1 MTASLQRELP
11 APPPVPSGL
20 RWFARA
26 VDGWGLATIARA
38 GLIGTVMIALG
49 SFGAAALP
57 ANDPTRLIPVLGL
70 LRHGRAGLHTALA
83 LYYLGLVLVV
93 IAWLLL
99 GRLLLTGSTR
109 GERASDREVVQ
120 VPLPRRILLCWS
132 VPLLFGMPLASSDL
146 YSYAAQA
153 QLARHGLDPY
163 TTTPADLP
171 AVDLGKFLDN
181 VAWKW
186 VDTPSPYGPLWVAA
200 SKWVAALTGDH
211 ALVSVL
217 LLRLLP
223 FAAIVLTA
231 RLLPVLAGRYG
242 KRADLALWL
251 AIGNPLILVHAV
263 GGGHNDAVMVA
274 LIVAGLVL
282 VTRPAPGWHDLA
294 GGVALMTLA
303 AAVKSPG
310 AVAVAFAVPIYLAGR
325 VAADRAAAD
334 PGRVAAGQ
342 TAADRA
348 AAGQT
353 AADQAGAGGTGLRR
367 RDWVKHCA
375 IAVAVAVPVFAMV
388 SAVAGVGLGWARQV
402 SSGVPVINFM
412 SIPTMLAVGY
422 RAAIGAA
429 HAGTLVDGTVR
440 DFRNAGLIVSG
451 LLLVL
456 LWFRAARGGSG
467 LRLLALALVSI
478 VVLGP
483 AVQPWYFSWSLT
495 VAAAFLVAPRQL
507 GWIATGSIALTLLT
521 RPMGSSL
528 EMAAYVPAVLA
539 AALAAR
545 ALLGPVVQRSPA
557 PAAPRHA
564 VPAPPSTRA

>member
-1 MTASLQRELP
+1 MRGVTVSVERDAPAAAVP
-11 APPPVPSGL
+11 APAGL

-26 VDGWGLATIARA
+26 VDGWGLAEISRA
-38 GLIGTVMIALG
+38 GLIGTLMIAVG
-49 SFGAAALP
+49 SFGAGALP

-70 LRHGRAGLHTALA
+70 LREGRLGLHAALA
-83 LYYLGLVLVV
+83 LYYLGLITVV

-99 GRLLLTGSTR
+99 GRLLLTGSAQ
-109 GERASDREVVQ
+109 GETACPGQLIPTPVLRRVLVRWT
-120 VPLPRRILLCWS
+120 VPL
-132 VPLLFGMPLASSDL
+132 VFGMPLASSDL

-171 AVDLGKFLDN
+171 VVAMGKFLDN

-200 SKWVAALTGDH
+200 SKWVAALTGNH
-211 ALVSVL
+211 ALISVL

-251 AIGNPLILVHAV
+251 AIGNPLILVHGV

-274 LIVAGLVL
+274 LIVAGLVV
-282 VTRPAPGWHDLA
+282 VTRPGAGWHALA
-294 GGVALMTLA
+294 AGVALMTLA

-310 AVAVAFAVPIYLAGR
+310 LVAAAFAVPLYLS
-325 VAADRAAAD
+325 
-334 PGRVAAGQ
+334 GQ
-342 TAADRA
+342 R
-348 AAGQT
+348 GL
-353 AADQAGAGGTGLRR
+353 LRR
-367 RDWVKHCA
+367 RDWVRHCA
-375 IAVAVAVPVFAMV
+375 LAVLVAVPVFAAV
-388 SAVAGVGLGWARQV
+388 SVIAGVGLGWARQV

-422 RAAIGAA
+422 RASIGAA
-429 HAGTLVDGTVR
+429 HAGTLVDATVR
-440 DFRNAGLIVSG
+440 GFRDVGLIVSG

-456 LWFRAARGGSG
+456 LWFRAVRGAA
-467 LRLLALALVSI
+467 LQLLALALVSI

-483 AVQPWYFSWSLT
+483 AVQPWYFTWSLT
-495 VAAAFLVAPRQL
+495 IAAVFVIAPRHL
-507 GWIATGSIALTLLT
+507 CWIATGSLALTLLT

-545 ALLGPVVQRSPA
+545 ALLGPVVQRRAEA
-557 PAAPRHA
+557 PSDAQREA
-564 VPAPPSTRA
+564 V

>member
-1 MTASLQRELP
+1 MTASAQRQLP
-11 APPPVPSGL
+11 APPPAPAGS
-20 RWFARA
+20 RWFTRV
-26 VDGWGLATIARA
+26 VDGWGLPEIGRA
-38 GLIGTVMIALG
+38 GLLGTVLIALG
-49 SFGAAALP
+49 SFGAGALP

-70 LRHGRAGLHTALA
+70 LRHGRAGLHAALG
-83 LYYLGLVLVV
+83 LYYLGLVVVV

-99 GRLLLTGSTR
+99 GRLLLTGSIC
-109 GERASDREVVQ
+109 GERPARAEVVA
-120 VPLPRRILLCWS
+120 PSALRRVLVGWT

-186 VDTPSPYGPLWVAA
+186 VDTPSPYGPLWVAV
-200 SKWVAALTGDH
+200 SKWVAALTGNH
-211 ALVSVL
+211 ALISVL

-231 RLLPVLAGRYG
+231 RLLPVLAARYG
-242 KRADLALWL
+242 RRADLALWL

-282 VTRPAPGWHDLA
+282 VSRPGAGWHELV

-310 AVAVAFAVPIYLAGR
+310 LVAVAFAVPIYCAGR
-325 VAADRAAAD
+325 V
-334 PGRVAAGQ
+334 
-342 TAADRA
+342 
-348 AAGQT
+348 
-353 AADQAGAGGTGLRR
+353 GLRR
-367 RDWVKHCA
+367 RDWVRQCA
-375 IAVAVAVPVFAMV
+375 ITAAVAVPVFAAV
-388 SAVAGVGLGWARQV
+388 SIVAGVGLGWARQV

-440 DFRNAGLIVSG
+440 DFRNVGLIVSG

-456 LWFRAARGGSG
+456 LWFRAVRGPA
-467 LRLLALALVSI
+467 LRLLTLALAGV

-483 AVQPWYFSWSLT
+483 AVQPWYFTWSLT
-495 VAAAFLVAPRQL
+495 LAAVFVLTPRRL
-507 GWIATGSIALTLLT
+507 GWLATGSLALTLLT

-528 EMAAYVPAVLA
+528 EIAVYVPAVLV
-539 AALAAR
+539 AALAVR
-545 ALLGPVVQRSPA
+545 ALLGPVVQNSPE
-557 PAAPRHA
+557 PAARPSA
-564 VPAPPSTRA
+564 VPAPPSTTG

>member
-1 MTASLQRELP
+1 VTVSLQRHVP
-11 APPPVPSGL
+11 APPPVPSSL
-20 RWFARA
+20 RWFDRA
-26 VDGWGLATIARA
+26 VAGWGLAAIARA
-38 GLIGTVMIALG
+38 GLIGTIMIAVG

-70 LRHGRAGLHTALA
+70 LRHGWAGLHTALA

-109 GERASDREVVQ
+109 GERASTHEVVA
-120 VPLPRRILLCWS
+120 VPRLRRILICWT

-186 VDTPSPYGPLWVAA
+186 VDTPSPYGPLWVAV
-200 SKWVAALTGDH
+200 SKWVAALTGNH
-211 ALVSVL
+211 ALISVL

-242 KRADLALWL
+242 RRADLALWL

-282 VTRPAPGWHDLA
+282 VTRPAAGWHDLA
-294 GGVALMTLA
+294 AGIALMTLA

-310 AVAVAFAVPIYLAGR
+310 LVAAAFAVPIYLTS
-325 VAADRAAAD
+325 RAA
-334 PGRVAAGQ
+334 
-342 TAADRA
+342 
-348 AAGQT
+348 
-353 AADQAGAGGTGLRR
+353 AGGTGLRR
-367 RDWVKHCA
+367 RDWVRHCA
-375 IAVAVAVPVFAMV
+375 LAVAVALPVFAAV
-388 SAVAGVGLGWARQV
+388 SMIAGVGLGWARQV

-429 HAGTLVDGTVR
+429 HAGTLVDATVR
-440 DFRNAGLIVSG
+440 DFRNVGLIVSA
-451 LLLVL
+451 LLLVA
-456 LWFRAARGGSG
+456 LWFRAVHGRA
-467 LRLLALALVSI
+467 LQLLALGLVTL

-495 VAAAFLVAPRQL
+495 IAAVFLVAPRQL
-507 GWIATGSIALTLLT
+507 GWIAAASIALTLLT

-528 EMAAYVPAVLA
+528 EMAAYLPAVLA
-539 AALAAR
+539 AVLATR
-545 ALLGPVVQRSPA
+545 ALLGPVLQRSPA
-557 PAAPRHA
+557 PASRQPA
-564 VPAPPSTRA
+564 VPAPPSTTG

>member
-1 MTASLQRELP
+1 MTASVQRELP
-11 APPPVPSGL
+11 APVPAPVPVSL

-26 VDGWGLATIARA
+26 VDGWGLRRIGRA
-38 GLIGTVMIALG
+38 GLLGTVMIALG
-49 SFGAAALP
+49 SFGAGALP

-70 LRHGRAGLHTALA
+70 LRHGQPGLHAALA
-83 LYYLGLVLVV
+83 LHYLGLVLVV

-109 GERASDREVVQ
+109 GDRASTAQ
-120 VPLPRRILLCWS
+120 LVPTSALRRMLVGWS
-132 VPLLFGMPLASSDL
+132 VPLVFGMPLASSDL

-171 AVDLGKFLDN
+171 LVDLGKFLDN

-186 VDTPSPYGPLWVAA
+186 VDTPSPYGPLWVAV

-211 ALVSVL
+211 AMISVL

-223 FAAIVLTA
+223 FAAVALTA
-231 RLLPVLAGRYG
+231 LLLPVLAGRYG

-282 VTRPAPGWHDLA
+282 VTRPLA
-294 GGVALMTLA
+294 GLRDLVAGVALMTLA

-310 AVAVAFAVPIYLAGR
+310 LVAVAFAVPIYLAGR
-325 VAADRAAAD
+325 
-334 PGRVAAGQ
+334 
-342 TAADRA
+342 
-348 AAGQT
+348 
-353 AADQAGAGGTGLRR
+353 AGGGRLNLRS
-367 RDWVKHCA
+367 RDWVRHCA
-375 IAVAVAVPVFAMV
+375 IAAGVALPVFAVV
-388 SAVAGVGLGWARQV
+388 SLVAGVGLGWARQV

-422 RAAIGAA
+422 RAAIGAE
-429 HAGTLVDGTVR
+429 HAGTLVDATVR
-440 DFRNAGLIVSG
+440 DFRNAGLIVSAV
-451 LLLVL
+451 LLVM
-456 LWFRAARGGSG
+456 LWFRAVNGSA
-467 LRLLALALVSI
+467 LKLLALALASV

-495 VAAAFLVAPRQL
+495 IAAVFLLAPRQL
-507 GWIATGSIALTLLT
+507 GWIAAASIALTLLT

-528 EMAAYVPAVLA
+528 EMAVYVPAVLA
-539 AALAAR
+539 AVLATR
-545 ALLGPVVQRSPA
+545 ALLGPVAQRSPE
-557 PAAPRHA
+557 PASPPPA
-564 VPAPPSTRA
+564 VPAPPSTTG

>member
-1 MTASLQRELP
+1 MTASAQRELP
-11 APPPVPSGL
+11 APASPPVPVSL

-26 VDGWGLATIARA
+26 VDGWGLREIGRA
-38 GLIGTVMIALG
+38 GLLGAVMIALG
-49 SFGAAALP
+49 SFGAGALP

-70 LRHGRAGLHTALA
+70 LRHGQPGLHAALA
-83 LYYLGLVLVV
+83 LHYLGLVLVV

-109 GERASDREVVQ
+109 GERASTAQ
-120 VPLPRRILLCWS
+120 LVPTSVLRRMLVGWS
-132 VPLLFGMPLASSDL
+132 VPLVFGMPLASSDL

-171 AVDLGKFLDN
+171 LVDLGKFLDN

-186 VDTPSPYGPLWVAA
+186 VDTPSPYGPLWVAV

-211 ALVSVL
+211 ALISVL

-223 FAAIVLTA
+223 FAAIALTA

-282 VTRPAPGWHDLA
+282 VTRPLAGWQNLV

-310 AVAVAFAVPIYLAGR
+310 LVAVAFAVPIYLASRTGGR
-325 VAADRAAAD
+325 LS
-334 PGRVAAGQ
+334 
-342 TAADRA
+342 
-348 AAGQT
+348 
-353 AADQAGAGGTGLRR
+353 GLRR
-367 RDWVKHCA
+367 RDWVRHCA
-375 IAVAVAVPVFAMV
+375 ITAAVALPVFAVV
-388 SAVAGVGLGWARQV
+388 SLVAGVGLGWARQV

-429 HAGTLVDGTVR
+429 NAGTLVDATVR
-440 DFRNAGLIVSG
+440 DFRNVGLIVSG
-451 LLLVL
+451 LLLVV
-456 LWFRAARGGSG
+456 LWFRAVRGSA
-467 LRLLALALVSI
+467 LKLLALALASV

-495 VAAAFLVAPRQL
+495 IAAVFLLAPRHL
-507 GWIATGSIALTLLT
+507 GWIAAASIALTLLT

-528 EMAAYVPAVLA
+528 EMAVYVPAVLVA
-539 AALAAR
+539 VLATR
-545 ALLGPVVQRSPA
+545 ALLGPVVQRSPE
-557 PAAPRHA
+557 PASPPHD
-564 VPAPPSTRA
+564 VPAPPSTTG

>member
-1 MTASLQRELP
+1 
-11 APPPVPSGL
+11 
-20 RWFARA
+20 
-26 VDGWGLATIARA
+26 
-38 GLIGTVMIALG
+38 MIAVG
-49 SFGAAALP
+49 SFGAGALP

-70 LRHGRAGLHTALA
+70 LRHGQVGLYTALA

-109 GERASDREVVQ
+109 GERPSTAEVVE
-120 VPLPRRILLCWS
+120 VPLLRRILLGWS

-186 VDTPSPYGPLWVAA
+186 VDTPSPYGPLWVAV
-200 SKWVAALTGDH
+200 SKWVAALTGNH
-211 ALVSVL
+211 ALISVL

-231 RLLPVLAGRYG
+231 RLLPVLAGRYAR
-242 KRADLALWL
+242 RADLALWL
-251 AIGNPLILVHAV
+251 AIGNP
-263 GGGHNDAVMVA
+263 VMVA

-282 VTRPAPGWHDLA
+282 VTRAAAGWRDLVA
-294 GGVALMTLA
+294 GLALMTLA

-310 AVAVAFAVPIYLAGR
+310 LVAVAFAVPIYLAGR
-325 VAADRAAAD
+325 RTA
-334 PGRVAAGQ
+334 GRS
-342 TAADRA
+342 
-348 AAGQT
+348 
-353 AADQAGAGGTGLRR
+353 GLRR
-367 RDWVKHCA
+367 RDWLRHCA
-375 IAVAVAVPVFAMV
+375 IAVAVAVPVFAVV
-388 SAVAGVGLGWARQV
+388 SIVAGVGLGWARQV

-422 RAAIGAA
+422 RAAIGAE
-429 HAGTLVDGTVR
+429 HAGTLVDATVR
-440 DFRNAGLIVSG
+440 DFRNVGLIVSA
-451 LLLVL
+451 LLLVV
-456 LWFRAARGGSG
+456 LWFRAVRGPA
-467 LRLLALALVSI
+467 LRLLALGLVTL

-495 VAAAFLVAPRQL
+495 IAAVFLVAPRQL
-507 GWIATGSIALTLLT
+507 GWIATASISLTLLT

-539 AALAAR
+539 AALATR
-545 ALLGPVVQRSPA
+545 ALLGPVVQRSPE
-557 PAAPRHA
+557 PAARRPSATQHESVSRISAKPNPRS
-564 VPAPPSTRA
+564 STGA

>member
-1 MTASLQRELP
+1 MTASAQRQLP
-11 APPPVPSGL
+11 ASQPAAAGRPGSH
-20 RWFARA
+20 WFARA
-26 VDGWGLATIARA
+26 VDGWGLHEIGRA
-38 GLIGTVMIALG
+38 GLLGTVLIALG
-49 SFGAAALP
+49 SFGAGALP
-57 ANDPTRLIPVLGL
+57 ANDPTRLVPVLGL
-70 LRHGRAGLHTALA
+70 LRHGRAGLHAALG
-83 LYYLGLVLVV
+83 LYYLGLVVV
-93 IAWLLL
+93 VVAWLLL
-99 GRLLLTGSTR
+99 GRLLLTGSISGNR
-109 GERASDREVVQ
+109 PAAAEVVRPSALRRIVIGWT
-120 VPLPRRILLCWS
+120 VPL
-132 VPLLFGMPLASSDL
+132 VFGMPLASSDL

-186 VDTPSPYGPLWVAA
+186 VDTPSPYGPLWVAV
-200 SKWVAALTGDH
+200 SKWVAALTGNH
-211 ALVSVL
+211 ALISVL

-231 RLLPVLAGRYG
+231 RLLPVLAARYSR
-242 KRADLALWL
+242 RADLALWL

-282 VTRPAPGWHDLA
+282 VTRRAAGWHELV

-310 AVAVAFAVPIYLAGR
+310 LVAVAFAVPIYLTGR
-325 VAADRAAAD
+325 RTAD
-334 PGRVAAGQ
+334 PGAA
-342 TAADRA
+342 
-348 AAGQT
+348 
-353 AADQAGAGGTGLRR
+353 GLRR
-367 RDWVKHCA
+367 RDWVRQCA
-375 IAVAVAVPVFAMV
+375 ITAAVAVPVFAAV
-388 SAVAGVGLGWARQV
+388 SLVAGVGLGWARQV

-456 LWFRAARGGSG
+456 LWFRAVRGPA
-467 LRLLALALVSI
+467 LRLLALALATV

-483 AVQPWYFSWSLT
+483 AVQPWYFTWSLT
-495 VAAAFLVAPRQL
+495 LVAVFLVAPRQL
-507 GWIATGSIALTLLT
+507 GWLATGSLALTLLT

-528 EMAAYVPAVLA
+528 EMAVYVPAVLA
-539 AALAAR
+539 AALAVR

-557 PAAPRHA
+557 PAGRPSA
-564 VPAPPSTRA
+564 VPAPPSTTG

>member
-1 MTASLQRELP
+1 
-11 APPPVPSGL
+11 
-20 RWFARA
+20 
-26 VDGWGLATIARA
+26 VDGWGLSEVGRV
-38 GLIGTVMIALG
+38 GLLGTVLIALG
-49 SFGAAALP
+49 SFGAGALP

-70 LRHGRAGLHTALA
+70 LRHGRAGLHAALG
-83 LYYLGLVLVV
+83 LYYLGLVVVV

-99 GRLLLTGSTR
+99 GRLLLTGSIS
-109 GERASDREVVQ
+109 GERAGSTEVVS
-120 VPLPRRILLCWS
+120 PPALRRVLLGWT

-186 VDTPSPYGPLWVAA
+186 VDTPSPYGPLWVAV
-200 SKWVAALTGDH
+200 SKWVAALTGNH
-211 ALVSVL
+211 ALISVL

-231 RLLPVLAGRYG
+231 RLLPVLAARYG
-242 KRADLALWL
+242 RRADLALWL

-282 VTRPAPGWHDLA
+282 VTRPAAGWHELV

-310 AVAVAFAVPIYLAGR
+310 LVAVAFVVPIYLAHRG
-325 VAADRAAAD
+325 
-334 PGRVAAGQ
+334 AAG
-342 TAADRA
+342 RA
-348 AAGQT
+348 
-353 AADQAGAGGTGLRR
+353 GLRR
-367 RDWVKHCA
+367 RDWVRHCA
-375 IAVAVAVPVFAMV
+375 ITTAVAVPVFAAV
-388 SAVAGVGLGWARQV
+388 SIIAGVGLGWARQV

-456 LWFRAARGGSG
+456 LWFRAVRGPA
-467 LRLLALALVSI
+467 LRLLTLALATV

-483 AVQPWYFSWSLT
+483 AVQPWYFTWSLT
-495 VAAAFLVAPRQL
+495 LAAVFVLAPRQL
-507 GWIATGSIALTLLT
+507 GWLATGSLALTLLT

-528 EMAAYVPAVLA
+528 EMAVYVPAVLA
-539 AALAAR
+539 AALAVR
-545 ALLGPVVQRSPA
+545 ALLGPVVQRSPE
-557 PAAPRHA
+557 PADPPSA
-564 VPAPPSTRA
+564 VPAPPSTTG

>member
-1 MTASLQRELP
+1 MTASAQRELP
-11 APPPVPSGL
+11 APPPVPERL
-20 RWFARA
+20 RWFARP
-26 VDGWGLATIARA
+26 VQGWGLTQIGRA
-38 GLIGTVMIALG
+38 GLVGTVLIALG
-49 SFGAAALP
+49 SFGAGALP
-57 ANDPTRLIPVLGL
+57 ANDPTRLIPVLGQ
-70 LRHGRAGLHTALA
+70 LRHGRAGLHAALG
-83 LYYLGLVLVV
+83 LYYLGLVVAVV
-93 IAWLLL
+93 AWLLL

-109 GERASDREVVQ
+109 GEQATDAEVV
-120 VPLPRRILLCWS
+120 PASRLRRMLLGWS

-186 VDTPSPYGPLWVAA
+186 VDTPSPYGPLWVALT
-200 SKWVAALTGDH
+200 KWVAALTGNH
-211 ALVSVL
+211 ALISVL

-231 RLLPVLAGRYG
+231 RLLPVLAGRFG
-242 KRADLALWL
+242 RRADLALWL

-263 GGGHNDAVMVA
+263 AGGHNDAVMVA

-282 VTRPAPGWHDLA
+282 VSRPGAGWHQLA

-310 AVAVAFAVPIYLAGR
+310 LVAVAFAVPIYLAGR
-325 VAADRAAAD
+325 A
-334 PGRVAAGQ
+334 
-342 TAADRA
+342 
-348 AAGQT
+348 
-353 AADQAGAGGTGLRR
+353 GLRG
-367 RDWVKHCA
+367 RDWLRHCA
-375 IAVAVAVPVFAMV
+375 LAAVVAVPVFAVV
-388 SAVAGVGLGWARQV
+388 SLVAGVGLGWARQV

-412 SIPTMLAVGY
+412 SLPTMLAVGY
-422 RAAIGAA
+422 RAVIGAE
-429 HAGTLVDGTVR
+429 HAGTLVDATVR
-440 DFRNAGLIVSG
+440 GFRTAGLVVSA

-456 LWFRAARGGSG
+456 LWFRAVRGQAVQ
-467 LRLLALALVSI
+467 LLALALATV

-495 VAAAFLVAPRQL
+495 LAAVFVVAPRQL
-507 GWIATGSIALTLLT
+507 GWIATGSLALTLLT

-528 EMAAYVPAVLA
+528 EMVAYVPAVLA
-539 AALAAR
+539 AALAVR
-545 ALLGPVVQRSPA
+545 ALLGPVVQRRPEPVVPPLA
-557 PAAPRHA
+557 D
-564 VPAPPSTRA
+564 PAPPSTTG

>member
-1 MTASLQRELP
+1 M
-11 APPPVPSGL
+11 PSGL

-26 VDGWGLATIARA
+26 VDGWGLASIARA

-109 GERASDREVVQ
+109 GEHPSTGEAVS
-120 VPLPRRILLCWS
+120 VPLLRRILICWS

-186 VDTPSPYGPLWVAA
+186 VDTPSPYGPLWVAV
-200 SKWVAALTGDH
+200 SKWVAALTGNH
-211 ALVSVL
+211 ALISVM

-231 RLLPVLAGRYG
+231 RLLPVLAARYG
-242 KRADLALWL
+242 RRADLALWL

-282 VTRPAPGWHDLA
+282 VSRPAANWRHLVA
-294 GGVALMTLA
+294 GVALMTLA

-310 AVAVAFAVPIYLAGR
+310 LVAVAFAVPIYLAGR
-325 VAADRAAAD
+325 
-334 PGRVAAGQ
+334 
-342 TAADRA
+342 
-348 AAGQT
+348 
-353 AADQAGAGGTGLRR
+353 TGLRR

-375 IAVAVAVPVFAMV
+375 ITAAVAAPVFAVV
-388 SAVAGVGLGWARQV
+388 SIVAGVGLGWARQV

-422 RAAIGAA
+422 RAAIGAE

-440 DFRNAGLIVSG
+440 DFRNVGLIVSA
-451 LLLVL
+451 LLLVA
-456 LWFRAARGGSG
+456 LWFRAVRGPAM
-467 LRLLALALVSI
+467 RLLALALVTL

-495 VAAAFLVAPRQL
+495 IAAVFLVAPRQL
-507 GWIATGSIALTLLT
+507 GLIATGSLALTLLT

-528 EMAAYVPAVLA
+528 EMAVYVPAVLA

-545 ALLGPVVQRSPA
+545 ALLGPVVQRRPREPA
-557 PAAPRHA
+557 PAPPA
-564 VPAPPSTRA
+564 VPALPSTRA

>member
-1 MTASLQRELP
+1 
-11 APPPVPSGL
+11 VPTSL

-26 VDGWGLATIARA
+26 VDGWGLTAIGRA
-38 GLIGTVMIALG
+38 GLIGTVLIALG
-49 SFGAAALP
+49 SFGAGALP

-70 LRHGRAGLHTALA
+70 LRHGRPGLHAALA
-83 LYYLGLVLVV
+83 LYYLGLVVVV

-109 GERASDREVVQ
+109 GERATAAEVIAA
-120 VPLPRRILLCWS
+120 PRLRRILVGWT

-153 QLARHGLDPY
+153 QLAQHGLDPY

-200 SKWVAALTGDH
+200 SKWVAALTGNH

-223 FAAIVLTA
+223 FAAVVLTA

-242 KRADLALWL
+242 RRADLALWL

-282 VTRPAPGWHDLA
+282 VSRPAAGWRDLA
-294 GGVALMTLA
+294 AGVALMTLA

-310 AVAVAFAVPIYLAGR
+310 LVAVAFAVPIYLTGRGAAERALAGP
-325 VAADRAAAD
+325 AGT
-334 PGRVAAGQ
+334 GRL
-342 TAADRA
+342 
-348 AAGQT
+348 
-353 AADQAGAGGTGLRR
+353 GLRR
-367 RDWVKHCA
+367 RGWLRHCL
-375 IAVAVAVPVFAMV
+375 ITVAVAVPVFAVV
-388 SAVAGVGLGWARQV
+388 SLIAGVGLGWARQV

-440 DFRNAGLIVSG
+440 DFRNVGLILSA
-451 LLLVL
+451 LLLVA
-456 LWFRAARGGSG
+456 LWFRAAHGRA
-467 LRLLALALVSI
+467 LQLLALGLVTL

-495 VAAAFLVAPRQL
+495 IAAVFLVAPRQL
-507 GWIATGSIALTLLT
+507 GWIATASIALTLLT

-539 AALAAR
+539 AALATR
-545 ALLGPVVQRSPA
+545 ALLGPVVQRRPEPA
-557 PAAPRHA
+557 PSPRA
-564 VPAPPSTRA
+564 VPAPPSTTA

>member
-1 MTASLQRELP
+1 VTVSLQREVP

-26 VDGWGLATIARA
+26 VDGWGLAAIARA
-38 GLIGTVMIALG
+38 GLAGAAMIALG
-49 SFGAAALP
+49 SFGAGALP

-70 LRHGRAGLHTALA
+70 LRHGPAGLHTALA

-109 GERASDREVVQ
+109 GERASTGEVVPA
-120 VPLPRRILLCWS
+120 PLLRRILVGWS

-186 VDTPSPYGPLWVAA
+186 VDTPSPYGPLWVAV
-200 SKWVAALTGDH
+200 SKWVAALTGNH

-251 AIGNPLILVHAV
+251 AVGNPLILVHAV

-282 VTRPAPGWHDLA
+282 VTRPAADWRHLA
-294 GGVALMTLA
+294 AGVALMTLA

-310 AVAVAFAVPIYLAGR
+310 LVAVAFAVPIYLVGRTGAGR
-325 VAADRAAAD
+325 TGVDGAA
-334 PGRVAAGQ
+334 
-342 TAADRA
+342 
-348 AAGQT
+348 
-353 AADQAGAGGTGLRR
+353 LRH

-375 IAVAVAVPVFAMV
+375 IAVAVAAPVFAVV
-388 SAVAGVGLGWARQV
+388 SIVAGVGLGWARQV

-422 RAAIGAA
+422 RAAIGAE

-440 DFRNAGLIVSG
+440 DFRNVGLIVSA
-451 LLLVL
+451 LLLVA
-456 LWFRAARGGSG
+456 LWFRAVRGQAM
-467 LRLLALALVSI
+467 RLLALALVTL

-495 VAAAFLVAPRQL
+495 IAAVFLVAPRQL
-507 GWIATGSIALTLLT
+507 GWIATASIALTLLT

-539 AALAAR
+539 AALAVR
-545 ALLGPVVQRSPA
+545 ALLGPVVQRRPHEPVA
-557 PAAPRHA
+557 EPAAEPVAEPVAVPPA
-564 VPAPPSTRA
+564 VPALPSTRA

>member
-1 MTASLQRELP
+1 
-11 APPPVPSGL
+11 VPSGL
-20 RWFARA
+20 RWFGQA
-26 VDGWGLATIARA
+26 VDGWGLAAIARA
-38 GLIGTVMIALG
+38 GLIGSVLITVG
-49 SFGAAALP
+49 SFGAGALP
-57 ANDPTRLIPVLGL
+57 ANDPTRRIPVVGL
-70 LRHGRAGLHTALA
+70 LRDGRAGLHTALA

-99 GRLLLTGSTR
+99 GRLLLTGSSR
-109 GERASDREVVQ
+109 GERATSGEVVA
-120 VPLPRRILLCWS
+120 VPLLRRILIGWS

-171 AVDLGKFLDN
+171 AVALGKFLDN

-186 VDTPSPYGPLWVAA
+186 VDTPSPYGPLWVAV
-200 SKWVAALTGDH
+200 SKWVAALTGNH

-231 RLLPVLAGRYG
+231 RLLPVLAGRYAR
-242 KRADLALWL
+242 RADLALWL
-251 AIGNPLILVHAV
+251 AIGNPLIMVHAV

-282 VTRPAPGWHDLA
+282 VSRPAAGWHDLVA
-294 GGVALMTLA
+294 GIALMTLA

-310 AVAVAFAVPIYLAGR
+310 LVAVAFAVPIYLNGR
-325 VAADRAAAD
+325 R
-334 PGRVAAGQ
+334 
-342 TAADRA
+342 
-348 AAGQT
+348 
-353 AADQAGAGGTGLRR
+353 GGPQPRR
-367 RDWVKHCA
+367 RDWIRHCA
-375 IAVAVAVPVFAMV
+375 IAVAVAVPVFAAV
-388 SAVAGVGLGWARQV
+388 SLVAGVGLGWARQV

-429 HAGTLVDGTVR
+429 HAGTLVDATVR
-440 DFRNAGLIVSG
+440 GFRNAGMIVSA
-451 LLLVL
+451 LLLVV
-456 LWFRAARGGSG
+456 LWFRAVRGPA
-467 LRLLALALVSI
+467 LRLLALGLVTL

-495 VAAAFLVAPRQL
+495 IAAVFLVAPRQL
-507 GWIATGSIALTLLT
+507 GWIATASISLTLLT

-539 AALAAR
+539 AALATR
-545 ALLGPVVQRSPA
+545 ALLGPVVQRPGE
-557 PAAPRHA
+557 PAAPRPG

>member
-1 MTASLQRELP
+1 MTVSVERGVPTP
-11 APPPVPSGL
+11 APTPARVPSGL

-26 VDGWGLATIARA
+26 VDGWGLAEISRA
-38 GLIGTVMIALG
+38 GLIGTLMIAVGSLG
-49 SFGAAALP
+49 AGALP

-70 LRHGRAGLHTALA
+70 LRHGRLGLHTALG
-83 LYYLGLVLVV
+83 LYYLGLITVV

-99 GRLLLTGSTR
+99 GRLLLTGSTH
-109 GERASDREVVQ
+109 GESASSGQLIPTPV
-120 VPLPRRILLCWS
+120 LRRVLVRWT

-186 VDTPSPYGPLWVAA
+186 VDTPSPYGPLWVAV
-200 SKWVAALTGDH
+200 SKWVAALTGNH
-211 ALVSVL
+211 ALISVL

-274 LIVAGLVL
+274 LIVAGLVV
-282 VTRPAPGWHDLA
+282 VTRPGAGWHALVA
-294 GGVALMTLA
+294 GVTLMTLA

-310 AVAVAFAVPIYLAGR
+310 LVAVAFAVPIYLTGR
-325 VAADRAAAD
+325 
-334 PGRVAAGQ
+334 P
-342 TAADRA
+342 
-348 AAGQT
+348 
-353 AADQAGAGGTGLRR
+353 GLRR
-367 RDWVKHCA
+367 RDWLRQCA
-375 IAVAVAVPVFAMV
+375 IAVAVAVPVFAVV
-388 SAVAGVGLGWARQV
+388 SMIAGVGLGWARQV

-429 HAGTLVDGTVR
+429 HAGTLVDATVR
-440 DFRNAGLIVSG
+440 DFRNAGLIVSAM
-451 LLLVL
+451 LLVL
-456 LWFRAARGGSG
+456 LWFRAMRGSAVQ
-467 LRLLALALVSI
+467 LLALALVSV

-495 VAAAFLVAPRQL
+495 IAAIFLVAPRQL
-507 GWIATGSIALTLLT
+507 CWIATGSLALTLLT

-539 AALAAR
+539 SALAAR
-545 ALLGPVVQRSPA
+545 ALLGPVVQR
-557 PAAPRHA
+557 PAA
-564 VPAPPSTRA
+564 APPDARIDAA

>member
-1 MTASLQRELP
+1 MVTVSAERELP
-11 APPPVPSGL
+11 APPVPVSL

-26 VDGWGLATIARA
+26 VDGWGLPEIGRA
-38 GLIGTVMIALG
+38 GLLGTVLIALG
-49 SFGAAALP
+49 SFGAGALP

-70 LRHGRAGLHTALA
+70 LRHGRAGLHAALG
-83 LYYLGLVLVV
+83 LYYLGLIVVV

-109 GERASDREVVQ
+109 GESVRAGQ
-120 VPLPRRILLCWS
+120 VIAVPALRRMLIGWT

-186 VDTPSPYGPLWVAA
+186 VDTPSPYGPLWVAV
-200 SKWVAALTGDH
+200 SKWVAALTGNH
-211 ALVSVL
+211 ALISVL

-282 VTRPAPGWHDLA
+282 VSRPAASWRDLVA
-294 GGVALMTLA
+294 GVALMTLA

-310 AVAVAFAVPIYLAGR
+310 LVAVAFAVPIYLAGR
-325 VAADRAAAD
+325 
-334 PGRVAAGQ
+334 P
-342 TAADRA
+342 
-348 AAGQT
+348 
-353 AADQAGAGGTGLRR
+353 GLRR
-367 RDWVKHCA
+367 RDWARHCA
-375 IAVAVAVPVFAMV
+375 IAAAVAVPVFAV
-388 SAVAGVGLGWARQV
+388 VTLVAGVGLGWARQV

-440 DFRNAGLIVSG
+440 DFRNAGLIVSA
-451 LLLVL
+451 LLLVV
-456 LWFRAARGGSG
+456 LWFRAMHGSAV
-467 LRLLALALVSI
+467 RLLALALATV

-495 VAAAFLVAPRQL
+495 IAAVFLLAPRQL
-507 GWIATGSIALTLLT
+507 SWIATASIALTLLT

-539 AALAAR
+539 AALAVR
-545 ALLGPVVQRSPA
+545 ALLGPVVQSPA
-557 PAAPRHA
+557 DKPATQPA
-564 VPAPPSTRA
+564 VPGPPSTTA

>member
-1 MTASLQRELP
+1 MTASAQRELP
-11 APPPVPSGL
+11 SPPPEPVSL

-26 VDGWGLATIARA
+26 VDGWGLPEIGRA
-38 GLIGTVMIALG
+38 GLLGTVMIALG
-49 SFGAAALP
+49 SFGAGALP

-70 LRHGRAGLHTALA
+70 LRHGKAGLHAALG
-83 LYYLGLVLVV
+83 LYYLGLVSVV

-109 GERASDREVVQ
+109 GERASTGQVVPTSALRRMLIGWT
-120 VPLPRRILLCWS
+120 VPL
-132 VPLLFGMPLASSDL
+132 VFGMPLASSDL

-171 AVDLGKFLDN
+171 TVDLGKFLDN

-186 VDTPSPYGPLWVAA
+186 VDTPSPYGPLWVAI

-211 ALVSVL
+211 ALISVL

-282 VTRPAPGWHDLA
+282 VTRPAAGWRDLVA
-294 GGVALMTLA
+294 GVALMTLA

-310 AVAVAFAVPIYLAGR
+310 LVAVAFAVPIYLAGR
-325 VAADRAAAD
+325 TGAAGRTG
-334 PGRVAAGQ
+334 PGRS
-342 TAADRA
+342 
-348 AAGQT
+348 
-353 AADQAGAGGTGLRR
+353 GLRR
-367 RDWVKHCA
+367 RDWVRQCVITA
-375 IAVAVAVPVFAMV
+375 AVAAPVFTAV
-388 SAVAGVGLGWARQV
+388 SLIAGVGLGWARQV

-429 HAGTLVDGTVR
+429 HAGTLVDATVR
-440 DFRNAGLIVSG
+440 DFRNVGLIVSG
-451 LLLVL
+451 LLLVV
-456 LWFRAARGGSG
+456 LWFRATRGSA
-467 LRLLALALVSI
+467 LKLLALGLASL

-495 VAAAFLVAPRQL
+495 IAAVFLLAPRQL
-507 GWIATGSIALTLLT
+507 GWIATASIALTLLT

-528 EMAAYVPAVLA
+528 EMAVYLPAVLA
-539 AALAAR
+539 AALATR
-545 ALLGPVVQRSPA
+545 ALLGPVVQRSPE
-557 PAAPRHA
+557 PASRPRA
-564 VPAPPSTRA
+564 VPAPPSTTG

>member
-1 MTASLQRELP
+1 MTASAQRELP
-11 APPPVPSGL
+11 APVQPPAPAGL

-26 VDGWGLATIARA
+26 VDGWGLRQIGRA
-38 GLIGTVMIALG
+38 GLLGTVMIALG
-49 SFGAAALP
+49 SFGAGALP

-70 LRHGRAGLHTALA
+70 LRHGQPGLHAALA
-83 LYYLGLVLVV
+83 LHYLGLVLVV
-93 IAWLLL
+93 ISWLLL

-109 GERASDREVVQ
+109 GERASTAQ
-120 VPLPRRILLCWS
+120 LVPTSALRRMLVGWS
-132 VPLLFGMPLASSDL
+132 VPLVFGMPLASSDL

-171 AVDLGKFLDN
+171 LVDLGKFLDN

-186 VDTPSPYGPLWVAA
+186 VDTPSPYGPLWVAV

-211 ALVSVL
+211 ALISVL

-231 RLLPVLAGRYG
+231 RLLPVLANRYG

-282 VTRPAPGWHDLA
+282 VTRPLAGWHDLVA
-294 GGVALMTLA
+294 GVALMTLA

-310 AVAVAFAVPIYLAGR
+310 LVAVAFAVPIYLAN
-325 VAADRAAAD
+325 RAGAN
-334 PGRVAAGQ
+334 R
-342 TAADRA
+342 
-348 AAGQT
+348 
-353 AADQAGAGGTGLRR
+353 AGAGRPGASRTGLRP
-367 RDWVKHCA
+367 RDWVRQCVIA
-375 IAVAVAVPVFAMV
+375 AAVATPVFAAV
-388 SAVAGVGLGWARQV
+388 SLIAGVGLGWARQV

-429 HAGTLVDGTVR
+429 HAGTLVDATVR

-451 LLLVL
+451 LLLVV
-456 LWFRAARGGSG
+456 LWFRATRGSA
-467 LRLLALALVSI
+467 LKLLALALACV

-495 VAAAFLVAPRQL
+495 IAAVFLLAPRQL
-507 GWIATGSIALTLLT
+507 AWIAGASIALTLLT

-528 EMAAYVPAVLA
+528 EMAVYVPAVLA
-539 AALAAR
+539 AALATR
-545 ALLGPVVQRSPA
+545 AMLGPVVQRSPERA
-557 PAAPRHA
+557 SPPRA
-564 VPAPPSTRA
+564 VPAPPSTTG

>member
-1 MTASLQRELP
+1 MTASAQRELP
-11 APPPVPSGL
+11 APPPVHARLGL
-20 RWFARA
+20 FSRPIR
-26 VDGWGLATIARA
+26 GWGLSEIGRLGLA
-38 GLIGTVMIALG
+38 GSVLIALG
-49 SFGAAALP
+49 SFGAGALP
-57 ANDPTRLIPVLGL
+57 ANDPSRLIPVLGL
-70 LRHGRAGLHTALA
+70 LRHGRAGLHAALG
-83 LYYLGLVLVV
+83 LYYLGLVVAV

-99 GRLLLTGSTR
+99 GRLLLTGSAS
-109 GERASDREVVQ
+109 GDRAVGAEVVA
-120 VPLPRRILLCWS
+120 PSRLRRMLLSWS
-132 VPLLFGMPLASSDL
+132 VPLLCGMPLASSDL

-186 VDTPSPYGPLWVAA
+186 VDTPSPYGPLWVAV
-200 SKWVAALTGDH
+200 SKWVAALTGNH
-211 ALVSVL
+211 ALISVL

-231 RLLPVLAGRYG
+231 RLLPVLAARYG
-242 KRADLALWL
+242 RRADLALWL

-282 VTRPAPGWHDLA
+282 VSRPGAGWHELV

-310 AVAVAFAVPIYLAGR
+310 LVAVAFAVPIYLAGR
-325 VAADRAAAD
+325 
-334 PGRVAAGQ
+334 
-342 TAADRA
+342 
-348 AAGQT
+348 
-353 AADQAGAGGTGLRR
+353 TGLRR
-367 RDWVKHCA
+367 RDWVRQCA
-375 IAVAVAVPVFAMV
+375 IATAVAVPVFALV
-388 SAVAGVGLGWARQV
+388 SVVADVGLGWARQV

-412 SIPTMLAVGY
+412 SLPTMLAVGY
-422 RAAIGAA
+422 RAAIGAE
-429 HAGTLVDGTVR
+429 HAGTLVDATVR
-440 DFRNAGLIVSG
+440 GFRTAGLIVSA
-451 LLLVL
+451 LLLVA
-456 LWFRAARGGSG
+456 LWFRAVRGRA
-467 LRLLALALVSI
+467 LQLLALALATV

-495 VAAAFLVAPRQL
+495 LAAVFVVAPRQL
-507 GWIATGSIALTLLT
+507 AWIATGSIALTLLT

-539 AALAAR
+539 AGLAVR
-545 ALLGPVVQRSPA
+545 ALLGPVVQGSDGQRRPE
-557 PAAPRHA
+557 PAAPPPA
-564 VPAPPSTRA
+564 VPAPPSTTG